1 VVLYYDETQIFTV
14 IFRISFCG
22 HCLEIEYFALEKI
35 DRTQET
41 LIAENLIKTSPLH
54 PGILRAELGL

>member
-1 VVLYYDETQIFTV
+1 MMKTKFLLSFLEFIFLTTVLEV
-14 IFRISFCG
+14 
-22 HCLEIEYFALEKI
+22 EYFALGEI
-35 DRTQET
+35 DRTQEK